1 MKKIKKYYPFL
12 KVGFHQASTYKL
24 NLVFIILGN
33 IIGCFVS
40 FYLWKAVFDATDT
53 SSFMGFTMI
62 EMTTYVFISFVTKS
76 IIGCNAT
83 TSIGEEIKDGTIVF
97 RLLKPISYNITF
109 ISQEAGE
116 KILKIL
122 FIFFPVT
129 IGLEIYKY
137 CVTGVVDLSPLR
149 FILYM
154 ISIVLAYLINAFF
167 NISYGFTAFF
177 FKNLWGSNM
186 LKDCIVNFMSGCV
199 IPLSFLPS
207 VLREVFLFLPFSYIN
222 FVPVMI
228 YMGKYNVKMM
238 FLLIT
243 KQLMWCLVF
252 FIISKLLWK
261 ISSRKLCIQ
270 GG

>member
-1 MKKIKKYYPFL
+1 MKKIKKYVPFM
-12 KVGFHQASTYKL
+12 KAGFHQASTYKL
-24 NLVFIILGN
+24 NLIFIILGN

-53 SSFMGFTMI
+53 SSFMGFNMV
-62 EMTTYVFISFVTKS
+62 EMTTYVFISFVTNS
-76 IIGCNAT
+76 IIGCNAM
-83 TSIGEEIKDGTIVF
+83 TSIGEEIEDGTIAF
-97 RLLKPISYNITF
+97 RLLKPISYNLTF
-109 ISQEAGE
+109 ISQEVGE
-116 KILKIL
+116 KVLKIL
-122 FIFFPVT
+122 FVFIPVT
-129 IGLEIYKY
+129 MGLEIYKY
-137 CVTGVVDLSPLR
+137 FVTGFVNLSPVH

-154 ISIVLAYLINAFF
+154 ISIVFAYLINAFF

-177 FKNLWGSNM
+177 FKNLWGSKM

-207 VLREVFLFLPFSYIN
+207 ILKEIFLFLPFSYIN

-228 YMGKYNVKMM
+228 YMGKYSERMM
-238 FLLIT
+238 VLLIL
-243 KQLMWCLVF
+243 KQVIWCLVF
-252 FIISKLLWK
+252 FIISKILWK